1 MHKFMSIF
9 KYQLTSSFKT
19 ISIFY
24 ISFYS
29 TLAFLLLIFPD
40 LMFGGL
46 DILTVLLISFLFIGI
61 VSDFRTFL
69 QNGFTRKYFHL
80 SSLSLFAV
88 VSIFLSIVE
97 TIIYNIFHNFSSQY
111 ESLYTLTYGYDG
123 TLVYILTLLLSYMLI
138 FSVIYF
144 AVILWYKIGG
154 RKFTYILLAFVV
166 AIVLVNALYSSNP
179 TVGNAIRT
187 FLHWAIGITSSGD
200 ISHLVPLS
208 IITILIGIFASISYL
223 IIRRLD
229 LK

>member
-1 MHKFMSIF
+1 MNKFMSIF
-9 KYQLTSSFKT
+9 KYQLATTFKT
-19 ISIFY
+19 ISIIY
-24 ISFYS
+24 IPFYS
-29 TLAFLLLIFPD
+29 AFIFLSLIGSD
-40 LMFGGL
+40 LSNGAV
-46 DILTVLLISFLFIGI
+46 DIFTFLLISILLIGI

-80 SSLSLFAV
+80 SNLSLFVV
-88 VSIFLSIVE
+88 VSTFLSIAD
-97 TIIYNIFHNFSSQY
+97 TIIYNILHNFSSQY

-138 FSVIYF
+138 FSVLYF

-187 FLHWAIGITSSGD
+187 FLHWASGITSSGD

>member
-111 ESLYTLTYGYDG
+111 ESSYTLIYGYDS
-123 TLVYILTLLLSYMLI
+123 TLMYILTLLLSYMLI
-138 FSVIYF
+138 FSVLYF
-144 AVILWYKIGG
+144 AILLWYKIGG
-154 RKFTYILLAFVV
+154 RNFTYILLGFVV
-166 AIVLVNALYSSNP
+166 ASILANILYSVIP
-179 TVGNAIRT
+179 VVGNTIRT
-187 FLHWAIGITSSGD
+187 FVPWAIGVTSSGD
-200 ISHLVPLS
+200 INHLVPLS
-208 IITILIGIFASISYL
+208 IITIVIAIISSISYL
-223 IIRRLD
+223 TIRRLD
-229 LK
+229 L